1 MRIVISSLL
10 AIPGHEKARDLFC
23 IHSSTGIL
31 YTCLV
36 LHDQAPGLNGI
47 MSWQGKSDEQL
58 ESSATIIVISLVMI
72 LIFSLIKLIEW
83 IIMILK

>member
-1 MRIVISSLL
+1 
-10 AIPGHEKARDLFC
+10 
-23 IHSSTGIL
+23 
-31 YTCLV
+31 
-36 LHDQAPGLNGI
+36 

-83 IIMILK
+83 IIMILQ